1 MPLRLI
7 CLLLMISC
15 FVCNGRGAAQ
25 TMSREEEIVRSTYA
39 RVTFAAQLGM
49 LWHAVEMN
57 EGWPGLNDGL
67 VLTKAMNEQIRFD
80 LTDFKVG
87 ESKDVSTASWSSMI
101 EGPVDVLFIHFV
113 EAPVGFTKKTK
124 TQTFYITYADAAW
137 KPGAPSAIDTLEERT
152 RTSLVPTVKEV
163 LRSLRKP
170 NSGGGDWKRY
180 ASYSV
185 VASLRE
191 RSISYRATFLFSPN
205 GDEVLPLDYATGMGI
220 APFVKTAMYPSALVD
235 TAFREIP
242 LVQSWILSNEIKG
255 CKKSNQP
262 EVCCDP
268 AMGRCGIASEDLQR
282 SLSTQIDPDMRAFLP
297 SRLPKDEKKKEE
309 KQ

>member
-1 MPLRLI
+1 MRLRLI
-7 CLLLMISC
+7 ALLLLAPL
-15 FVCNGRGAAQ
+15 FRGQ
-25 TMSREEEIVRSTYA
+25 QQMSHEEQIVRATYA

-49 LWHAVEMN
+49 LWHAVELN

-67 VLTKAMNEQIRFD
+67 VLTKAMNDQVRFD

-87 ESKDVSTASWSSMI
+87 ELKDIGTASWASLV
-101 EGPVDVLFIHFV
+101 EGPVDTLFIHFV
-113 EAPVGFTKKTK
+113 EMPVSFTKNNKTRN
-124 TQTFYITYADAAW
+124 FPITYADAAW
-137 KPGAPSAIDTLEERT
+137 KPAAPSAIDTLEERT

-163 LRSLRKP
+163 LRSLHKP
-170 NSGGGDWKRY
+170 NSGGEWKRY

-191 RSISYRATFLFSPN
+191 KSISYRATFLFSAD
-205 GDEVLPLDYATGMGI
+205 GHEILPLDYATGMGI
-220 APFVKTAMYPSALVD
+220 APFVKTTMYPSALVD

-242 LVQSWILSNEIKG
+242 LIQSWILSNEIKG
-255 CKKSNQP
+255 CKATNQP

-268 AMGRCGIASEDLQR
+268 VMGRCGIASEDLQR
-282 SLSTQIDPDMRAFLP
+282 SLSMQIDPDMRSFLL
-297 SRLPKDEKKKEE
+297 SRLPKQEKKKEE

>member
-1 MPLRLI
+1 MRLRLI
-7 CLLLMISC
+7 VLLLLAPLAKGQQQM
-15 FVCNGRGAAQ
+15 
-25 TMSREEEIVRSTYA
+25 THEEQVVRATYA

-49 LWHAVEMN
+49 LWHAVELD

-67 VLTKAMNEQIRFD
+67 VLTKAMNEQVRFD

-87 ESKDVSTASWSSMI
+87 ELKDISTASWTSLI
-101 EGPVDVLFIHFV
+101 EGPVDTLFIHFV
-113 EAPVGFTKKTK
+113 EMPVGFTKDNKTRN
-124 TQTFYITYADAAW
+124 FPITYADAAW
-137 KPGAPSAIDTLEERT
+137 KPAALSAIDRQEERV

-170 NSGGGDWKRY
+170 NGGGEWKRY

-191 RSISYRATFLFSPN
+191 KSISYRATFLFSPD
-205 GDEVLPLDYATGMGI
+205 GQEILPLDYATGMGI
-220 APFVKTAMYPSALVD
+220 ASFVKTTMFPSALVD

-255 CKKSNQP
+255 CKTSNQP

-268 AMGRCGIASEDLQR
+268 VMGRCGIASEDLQR
-282 SLSTQIDPDMRAFLP
+282 SLGTQIDPDMRMFLP
-297 SRLPKDEKKKEE
+297 SRLPKDKKKKEE

>member
-1 MPLRLI
+1 MKTYLAIAVMMFSAL
-7 CLLLMISC
+7 
-15 FVCNGRGAAQ
+15 AAMGQ
-25 TMSREEEIVRSTYA
+25 PMTREEQLVRATYA

-57 EGWPGLNDGL
+57 EGWPSLDDGL
-67 VLTKAMNEQIRFD
+67 VLTKAMNEQVRFD

-87 ESKDVSTASWSSMI
+87 ELKDVNSASWTSMI
-101 EGPVDVLFIHFV
+101 EGPVDNLLIHFV
-113 EAPVGFTKKTK
+113 EAPVGFTKQSKTR
-124 TQTFYITYADAAW
+124 TFYITYADAAW
-137 KPGAPSAIDTLEERT
+137 KLAAPSAIDTLEERS
-152 RTSLVPTVKEV
+152 RSSLVPSVKEV
-163 LRSLRKP
+163 LRSLHKP
-170 NSGGGDWKRY
+170 HGNGEWKRY

-191 RSISYRATFLFSPN
+191 RSISYRATFLFSSKD
-205 GDEVLPLDYATGMGI
+205 DEVLPLDYATAMGI
-220 APFVKTAMYPSALVD
+220 APFVKTTMYPSALVD

-255 CKKSNQP
+255 CKTSNQP

-282 SLSTQIDPDMRAFLP
+282 SLGTQIDPDMRTFLP

-309 KQ
+309 KP

>member
-1 MPLRLI
+1 MRLRLFLF
-7 CLLLMISC
+7 LLLAPLAKGQQQPLSH
-15 FVCNGRGAAQ
+15 
-25 TMSREEEIVRSTYA
+25 EEQVVRTTYA

-67 VLTKAMNEQIRFD
+67 ALTKAMNEQVRFD

-87 ESKDVSTASWSSMI
+87 ELKDIGNTASWTSLV
-101 EGPVDVLFIHFV
+101 EGPTDTLGIYFV
-113 EAPVGFTKKTK
+113 EIPVGYTKNSKR
-124 TQTFYITYADAAW
+124 QDFNITYADTAW
-137 KPGAPSAIDTLEERT
+137 KPATPSAIETHEERA

-163 LRSLRKP
+163 LLSLRKP
-170 NSGGGDWKRY
+170 NGGGEWSRY
-180 ASYSV
+180 VSYSV

-191 RSISYRATFLFSPN
+191 RSISYHATFLFSQN

-220 APFVKTAMYPSALVD
+220 APFLKTNMYPFALVD

-242 LVQSWILSNEIKG
+242 LVQSWVLSNEIKG
-255 CKKSNQP
+255 CKKTNQP

-268 AMGRCGIASEDLQR
+268 VMGRCGIASEDLQR
-282 SLSTQIDPDMRAFLP
+282 SLGREIDPAMRSFLA
-297 SRLPKDEKKKEE
+297 SRLPKGEKKKEE